1 MLWFV
6 IWMANVRSS
15 NLLNKA
21 SLFRALQDISQGL
34 FERGMLTKHADYVHM
49 LETTRL
55 QETVTFPAFDLFTP
69 GKQFPVYQWFL
80 PKPFATIKS
89 FLATYDQFVSQE
101 LGVVANPGRV
111 ASTIYGE
118 YTDAGRQFT
127 HFKYADQWY
136 APGLILAAA
145 SQWLGAELDYSGS
158 NGVCLRLG
166 NGLIEVTSEGCWSNT
181 QRRIVPAKAPS
192 VDESWPVTPFPATG
206 TRNRQLVAFKHI
218 SESLPAALQ
227 YAANLLALGL
237 KEEVINDAWL
247 YENRTEIADRLL
259 KRSRAGSQKLDRATL
274 AVQQCSEVLED
285 GLDVVPRLYEVAVP
299 GLMGAHRFKK
309 LFGPVVLFQ
318 EGRVTREETLQRWRD
333 LIQQTWEDLQ
343 NANC

>member
-1 MLWFV
+1 
-6 IWMANVRSS
+6 MANVRSS

-21 SLFRALQDISQGL
+21 SLLKALQDLLQGL
-34 FERGMLTKHADYVHM
+34 FERGMLVKYAGYVHM

-69 GKQFPVYQWFL
+69 GKHFPVYRWFL
-80 PKPFATIKS
+80 PRPFATIKT
-89 FLATYDQFVSQE
+89 FLATYDKFIEQG
-101 LGVVANPGRV
+101 LGSAANPGRV
-111 ASTIYGE
+111 ASTVYGE
-118 YTDAGRQFT
+118 FTEAGRLFT
-127 HFKYADQWY
+127 HFKDADQWY

-145 SQWLGAELDYSGS
+145 AQWLGAELEYAGG
-158 NGVCLRLG
+158 NGVGLRLG
-166 NGLIEVTSEGCWSNT
+166 NGLIEVTPEGCWSNT
-181 QRRIVPAKAPS
+181 HRKVVKPAIPA
-192 VDESWPVTPFPATG
+192 VDESWPVTPFPSTS
-206 TRNRQLVAFKHI
+206 TKNKQLVAFKHI
-218 SESLPAALQ
+218 SESLPTTLQ

-237 KEEVINDAWL
+237 KEEVINDVWL
-247 YENRTEIADRLL
+247 YANRVEIAERLL

-309 LFGPVVLFQ
+309 LFGSFTPFQ
-318 EGRVTREETLQRWRD
+318 EGRVTQEATLQRWRD
-333 LIQQTWEDLQ
+333 LIQQEWEGLQ